1 MKPVVLIPVY
11 RHAQAL
17 LRTIERLEPYRIPIL
32 VVDDGN
38 SPPLAVANHFS
49 VRLPCNRGKGAAIA
63 MGLQKASDLGFSH
76 ALQIDADGQHSLEDA
91 WGLLRLAEA
100 NPDHLVTSFPVYDAT
115 APAHRV
121 KARALTRFFIR
132 LECGLAREDGMCGC
146 RVYPVGQSLG
156 VCKRV
161 RAMRMGFDVEFIVR
175 WKWAGYEVDS
185 APVKVTYPTDGVSNF
200 RLFRDNLGFSL
211 MHTRLCLRRISGLYR
226 MEQVR

>member
-1 MKPVVLIPVY
+1 
-11 RHAQAL
+11 
-17 LRTIERLEPYRIPIL
+17 
-32 VVDDGN
+32 
-38 SPPLAVANHFS
+38 
-49 VRLPCNRGKGAAIA
+49 
-63 MGLQKASDLGFSH
+63 
-76 ALQIDADGQHSLEDA
+76 
-91 WGLLRLAEA
+91 
-100 NPDHLVTSFPVYDAT
+100 
-115 APAHRV
+115 
-121 KARALTRFFIR
+121 
-132 LECGLAREDGMCGC
+132 MCGC

-185 APVKVTYPTDGVSNF
+185 APVKVTYPADGVSNF